1 MSKPLIDPA
10 VIEAYHAHVYYGPC
24 SRPAAASLREQ
35 LEAAFDV
42 AMGRWRDEPVGPH
55 PLPMYQVAFAAAEF
69 PRVVPWLMLNRGEL
83 TILVHPR
90 TGDELADHG
99 HHALWLGEKLELNLD
114 FLKRS

>member
-10 VIEAYHAHVYYGPC
+10 VIEGYHAHVYYGVS

-90 TGDELADHG
+90 TGDELADHA